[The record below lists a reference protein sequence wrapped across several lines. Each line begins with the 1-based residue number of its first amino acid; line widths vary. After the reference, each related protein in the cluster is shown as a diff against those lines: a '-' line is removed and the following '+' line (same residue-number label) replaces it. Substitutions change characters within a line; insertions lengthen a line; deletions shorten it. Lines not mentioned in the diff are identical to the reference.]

1 MSSAPASARPASLK
15 AEEPGRVSV
24 AALIEGGSGAGCRTP
39 RAHTAGSSLISGQE
53 QPAITKEGSFIAE
66 DNLAGL
72 ADVLND
78 HAETPGQVITEAPI
92 LGDKLL
98 KVVDVEDTGAR
109 GAASV
114 HSLQDQVEGL
124 RTELE
129 VRFHE
134 VEERFRRRWFD
145 ISFDEVEIE
154 NDFRKDTFHG
164 QKRYMYAVTAIFTT
178 YYTFT
183 IIYFDAIELGKL
195 SGKPPPMV
203 SASKLTCH
211 LETNTTLEIP
221 NNTTVG
227 AFDAVIPDVDVLT
240 FSQLQQLSYSTEEAR
255 ERLVGAL
262 IYRVISMLLMFVA
275 LLALKVSSRR
285 VALAT
290 MVLVSQTAIA
300 APSCSA

>member
-1 MSSAPASARPASLK
+1 M
-15 AEEPGRVSV
+15 
-24 AALIEGGSGAGCRTP
+24 
-39 RAHTAGSSLISGQE
+39 
-53 QPAITKEGSFIAE
+53 
-66 DNLAGL
+66 
-72 ADVLND
+72 
-78 HAETPGQVITEAPI
+78 
-92 LGDKLL
+92 
-98 KVVDVEDTGAR
+98 
-109 GAASV
+109 
-114 HSLQDQVEGL
+114 HSLQDQVEACANRKHAL
-124 RTELE
+124 RGGGA
-129 VRFHE
+129 
-134 VEERFRRRWFD
+134 FRRRWFD

-195 SGKPPPMV
+195 SGKPPPVV

-211 LETNTTLEIP
+211 LETIPRSRSPTTP
-221 NNTTVG
+221 VG

-240 FSQLQQLSYSTEEAR
+240 FSQLQQLSYSTEA
-255 ERLVGAL
+255 GASSRRAHL
-262 IYRVISMLLMFVA
+262 SRHFYALMFIA